1 MFLFRNKRLFVLLMS
16 IILLVVLIGYSLND
30 RERLTKPEQFIS
42 DFVGTLQFVI
52 HKPTKYL
59 TSIKE
64 NVKELKNTYDENKIL
79 REKLSEYKTLLYDN
93 RQLEAENKELKQILD
108 KTESID
114 DFTPIQATVISRSPE
129 RWMEQITLNKGSQSG
144 VEDNMAVITADGMI
158 GKIDS
163 TSTFTSTVQLLSGF
177 DQFNRISAKI
187 IREDQEDIFGVLEDV
202 DKETNL
208 LLIKNIER
216 KNERIDKK
224 YLVISSGMGGL
235 FPADLVI
242 GTVNDVVPDP
252 YGLTKT
258 ALI

>member
-1 MFLFRNKRLFVLLMS
+1 
-16 IILLVVLIGYSLND
+16 
-30 RERLTKPEQFIS
+30 
-42 DFVGTLQFVI
+42 
-52 HKPTKYL
+52 
-59 TSIKE
+59 
-64 NVKELKNTYDENKIL
+64 
-79 REKLSEYKTLLYDN
+79 
-93 RQLEAENKELKQILD
+93 
-108 KTESID
+108 
-114 DFTPIQATVISRSPE
+114 
-129 RWMEQITLNKGSQSG
+129 MEQITLNNGSHSG

-187 IREDQEDIFGVLEDV
+187 SREDQEDIFGVIEEF

-208 LLIKNIER
+208 LLFKIIET
-216 KNERIDKK
+216 KNEKIEKGD
-224 YLVISSGMGGL
+224 LVLSSGMGGL

-258 ALI
+258 ALIKPTADMYKINHVVIVNRTLPGDDEGNDSSESEEDETS

>member
-59 TSIKE
+59 TSIMG
-64 NVKELKNTYDENKIL
+64 NIKELKNTYDENKIL

-93 RQLEAENKELKQILD
+93 QQLEEENKELKQILD

-129 RWMEQITLNKGSQSG
+129 RWMEQITLNKGSQAG
-144 VEDNMAVITADGMI
+144 VKDNMAVITADGMI
-158 GKIDS
+158 GKIES

-187 IREDQEDIFGVLEDV
+187 VQEDKKDIFGVIEEF
-202 DKETNL
+202 DKQTNL
-208 LLIKNIER
+208 LSFKIIET
-216 KNERIDKK
+216 NDQ
-224 YLVISSGMGGL
+224 
-235 FPADLVI
+235 I
-242 GTVNDVVPDP
+242 GRAHV
-252 YGLTKT
+252 
-258 ALI
+258 